1 MWCRLRQGEAW
12 QAQCPLKRSSALEF
26 GHAVCASSRAPAKP
40 RIGAAVQR
48 SQEHPMALY
57 RRDNRRAERCDEF
70 TLAQVGTRCW
80 LVACNGRLIAGALL
94 SSLRAAVEYAAA

>member
-1 MWCRLRQGEAW
+1 
-12 QAQCPLKRSSALEF
+12 
-26 GHAVCASSRAPAKP
+26 
-40 RIGAAVQR
+40 
-48 SQEHPMALY
+48 MALH

-94 SSLRAAVEYAAA
+94 SSLRAAIEYAAAVAEGSGHRHFHLRVVRAGR